1 MSTRGRCSRRPKGH
15 GLTLV
20 EVLVSVIIVVV
31 LSGIVLLTSK
41 TVRDSRMRS
50 TAEQQMAMMAGAI
63 ERYAAF
69 WPRWE
74 TTSATGKVVVA
85 DKGWPD
91 FIPGRL
97 FVPSGLGGPFDAV
110 PGFNEVS
117 GPYDPTKFDVT
128 DIVYSSGRQSFESAA
143 GASLAGHVLNA
154 NACLAYALTAS
165 TGKGPFIEERP
176 GAGLAELT
184 VVHKQSS
191 PPGYPPYVGGPPL
204 KRQEVFVDPWGTP
217 YRYFWVY
224 RDNSAT
230 DRAYKGFLPVTT
242 ADTTSA
248 DFHKADTFVLESAG
262 PNKKFGNVWRVN
274 PTTSEIDDAWDNLTV
289 MP

>member
-1 MSTRGRCSRRPKGH
+1 MATRRQSRRRPGPR

-20 EVLVSVIIVVV
+20 EVLVSVIIVMV
-31 LSGIVLLTSK
+31 LAGIVLLTGK

-50 TAEQQMAMMAGAI
+50 TAEQQMAMIAGAI
-63 ERYAAF
+63 EQYAAF

-74 TTSATGKVVVA
+74 FVGATGKVAIA

-97 FVPSGLGGPFDAV
+97 FAQSGAGGPFDPVA
-110 PGFNEVS
+110 GFNDAS
-117 GPYDPTKFDVT
+117 GPYDPLSFDVT
-128 DIVYSSGRQSFESAA
+128 DIAYSTGRQTFESTA
-143 GASLAGHVLNA
+143 GASLAGHVING

-165 TGKGPFIEERP
+165 TGKGPFIEDKP
-176 GAGLAELT
+176 GAGLAEVA
-184 VVHKQSS
+184 VVHKQA
-191 PPGYPPYVGGPPL
+191 PPPSYPAYTGGPPL

-224 RDNSAT
+224 RDDSAG
-230 DRAYKGFLPVTT
+230 DRAYRGFLPVIT

-248 DFHKADTFVLESAG
+248 DFRKADSFVLESAG
-262 PNKKFGNVWRVN
+262 PNKKFGNVWRAN
-274 PTTSEIDDAWDNLTV
+274 PPASDIDDAWDNLTV